1 MIFGGFNEIPTE
13 DFRRILET
21 NVFGV
26 IYGARAAIQ
35 QFRRQEK
42 GILVNMGSLAGI
54 VGQPYSTPYSVSKGT
69 VRGLGIYL
77 GQELENEKHI
87 HVCTVHPSIVDTPV
101 FRNLPI
107 TQGRLL
113 THPPLPLPYLK

>member
-54 VGQPYSTPYSVSKGT
+54 VGQPYSIPFHSLQRQQRYCKGLRNIFRAGTGKRKAYPCVYSSSLHCGYT
-69 VRGLGIYL
+69 CFPESANYSG
-77 GQELENEKHI
+77 
-87 HVCTVHPSIVDTPV
+87 
-101 FRNLPI
+101 
-107 TQGRLL
+107 
-113 THPPLPLPYLK
+113 